1 MKRAKS
7 RIKKVIKG
15 LDKASKTHKTQAN
28 SLRAA
33 LKSKKPKKRLIDTS
47 NPYPTQ
53 DTPHQDTFN
62 NQRPQ

>member
-15 LDKASKTHKTQAN
+15 LDKASKTHKAQAN

-33 LKSKKPKKRLIDTS
+33 IKTKKKPKKK
-47 NPYPTQ
+47 
-53 DTPHQDTFN
+53 
-62 NQRPQ
+62 

>member
-15 LDKASKTHKTQAN
+15 LDKASKTHKAQAN

-33 LKSKKPKKRLIDTS
+33 IKERRSRKEKS
-47 NPYPTQ
+47 
-53 DTPHQDTFN
+53 
-62 NQRPQ
+62 

>member
-7 RIKKVIKG
+7 IIKKVIKG

-33 LKSKKPKKRLIDTS
+33 IKTKKPKKK
-47 NPYPTQ
+47 
-53 DTPHQDTFN
+53 
-62 NQRPQ
+62 